1 VDCVTVTK
9 AASAALVAHQYA
21 RLRARMF
28 DAVGNYEAAKQT
40 FTDITASYRQPGRDQ
55 ATADTLAAGDTRRQK
70 AIADAQWFREEAAM
84 YAAVVTAMRPDLGG
98 VQ

>member
-1 VDCVTVTK
+1 MTVTK

-21 RLRARMF
+21 RLRARML

-40 FTDITASYRQPGRDQ
+40 FTDITASYERDGRHQ
-55 ATADTLAAGDTRRQK
+55 ATADTLAASDSRRQK
-70 AIADAQWFREEAAM
+70 TIADAQWFREEAAM
-84 YAAVVTAMRPDLGG
+84 YAAVCTVLHPHVGG